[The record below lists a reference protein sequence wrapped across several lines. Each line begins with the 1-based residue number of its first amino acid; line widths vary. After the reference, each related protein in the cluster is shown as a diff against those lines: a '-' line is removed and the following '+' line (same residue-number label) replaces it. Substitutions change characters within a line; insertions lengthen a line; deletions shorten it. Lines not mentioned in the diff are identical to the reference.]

1 MNEEG
6 SWEECLE
13 TTASLRVSIDKGKI
27 KSLIDTAVGRNLF
40 LKENEIKE
48 SNVNYIFEGYYS
60 SVLEMLHAILLL
72 KGYKVT
78 NHICLGYYLRDMLKR
93 DDLFRLFDDCRFKR
107 NSLVY
112 YGKKMDFEIGKQAI
126 EKCNILIDELHRL
139 IK

>member
-48 SNVNYIFEGYYS
+48 SNVNYIF
-60 SVLEMLHAILLL
+60 LLL
-72 KGYKVT
+72 VFLSQ
-78 NHICLGYYLRDMLKR
+78 NPFSCH
-93 DDLFRLFDDCRFKR
+93 
-107 NSLVY
+107 N
-112 YGKKMDFEIGKQAI
+112 KQASFF
-126 EKCNILIDELHRL
+126 
-139 IK
+139 